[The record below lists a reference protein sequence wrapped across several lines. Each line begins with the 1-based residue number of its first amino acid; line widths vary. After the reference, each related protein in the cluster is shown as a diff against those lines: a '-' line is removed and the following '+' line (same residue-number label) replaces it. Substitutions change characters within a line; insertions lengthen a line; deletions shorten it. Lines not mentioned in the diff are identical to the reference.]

1 MDEKKRPVSRGKL
14 LYPDLSY
21 DVVGAAMK
29 VHRVLGNG
37 ILEKVYESTLCH
49 KLDKRRIP
57 FEAQCLLKVN
67 YKGKVVGDFVADI
80 VVDQKIILE
89 LKAVKK
95 IHRAHMAQTRNYLVA
110 TGYRLGIVFNFGAD
124 SLQYKRVVN

>member
-1 MDEKKRPVSRGKL
+1 MPGGKL

-21 DVVGAAMK
+21 DIVGAAME

-37 ILEKVYESTLCH
+37 FLERVYESALCH
-49 KLDKRRIP
+49 ELANRKIP

-67 YKGKVVGDFVADI
+67 YKGTVVGDFVADI
-80 VVDQKIILE
+80 VVAQKIILE

-110 TGYRLGIVFNFGAD
+110 TGFRLGIVFNFGAQ
-124 SLQYKRVVN
+124 SLQYKRVVS